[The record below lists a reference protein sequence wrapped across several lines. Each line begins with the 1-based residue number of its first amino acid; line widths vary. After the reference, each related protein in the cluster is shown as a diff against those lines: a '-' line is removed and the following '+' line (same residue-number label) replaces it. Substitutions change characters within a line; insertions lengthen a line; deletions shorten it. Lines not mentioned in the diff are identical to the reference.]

1 MRHLDGRDRTSGEL
15 RALDRELAVT
25 PHPAAMRRLTRWS
38 QRAGASGPPAVSCTS
53 HCGELAAHLRAGRTL
68 AQAVADVAEDMPQPI
83 RGSLS
88 GAAQA
93 IALGTTPAAALGG
106 LGGEDA
112 TLLGAAVAVQSRAGG
127 DLASLLDDL
136 ADALLEREAQR
147 RMADVATAQ
156 ARTTARIVAGMPAA
170 ALGALWLIDRP
181 RRAAA
186 GAVSA
191 RLVRDRRHPVC

>member
-1 MRHLDGRDRTSGEL
+1 
-15 RALDRELAVT
+15 
-25 PHPAAMRRLTRWS
+25 MRRLTRWTARRRE
-38 QRAGASGPPAVSCTS
+38 RAAGRQLHLAL
-53 HCGELAAHLRAGRTL
+53 GELAAHLRAGRTL

-83 RGSLS
+83 RRSLS

-181 RRAAA
+181 AALL
-186 GAVSA
+186 
-191 RLVRDRRHPVC
+191 LVRSPLGWCAIAASGLLTLCGFLVIRRLAAVAS